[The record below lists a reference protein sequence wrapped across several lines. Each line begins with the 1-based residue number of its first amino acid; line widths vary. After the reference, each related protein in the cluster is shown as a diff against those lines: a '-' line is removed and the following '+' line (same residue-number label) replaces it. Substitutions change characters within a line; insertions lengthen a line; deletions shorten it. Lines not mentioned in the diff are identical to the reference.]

1 MKISKIIEELTE
13 LKEII
18 GDREVEGCMA
28 NSAVTSVNILYLN
41 DEGGF
46 TSTCLEGEKLKAK
59 MNVAMNDLEPLNEIK
74 VKILRFV
81 RCKTSN
87 DLDLVATAIVEV
99 TDGTSFLGVKDIGLM
114 HNGIPGKFGIFEL
127 SSSGM
132 HLNETCRIAV
142 TNALTKCYTQTER
155 SD

>member
-59 MNVAMNDLEPLNEIK
+59 TLENMAK
-74 VKILRFV
+74 QQ
-81 RCKTSN
+81 N
-87 DLDLVATAIVEV
+87 
-99 TDGTSFLGVKDIGLM
+99 
-114 HNGIPGKFGIFEL
+114 
-127 SSSGM
+127 
-132 HLNETCRIAV
+132 
-142 TNALTKCYTQTER
+142 
-155 SD
+155 